1 MSRPGLSCPG
11 CGSSNI
17 VDEDLYSQP
26 QLVCVDCGFVVS
38 EGALADEPVGGS
50 DVSYSRTTA
59 VAKKPCAN
67 LIKGLQRVKAI
78 CRTLRV
84 HSEVEELSQ
93 NYYNQAYQHESFI
106 KVSLQKKEVLAG
118 CSVLVS
124 CRLLNWPITM
134 GTVSCLLDA
143 DSMVVGAVY
152 QEMVKILNIKAP
164 IINVTDVMEAHSQE
178 YKISSTHVPEE
189 LAENSKGLT
198 KRAVAL
204 VELAA
209 DSWIV
214 TGRKPIPIMMAA
226 VYLAW
231 QSLKPTKHRLKFS
244 LDKFCQLAK
253 VNKQKPALKR
263 ITEMK
268 EVLCKLGK
276 EIPWI
281 REEVTPDNVVQQVED
296 ILQHRYALLRRSLRS
311 HEDALLAE
319 CQASCEDS
327 LTEEAA
333 PSQISE
339 LVEPTPNSSS
349 LEQCEPNA
357 KRAEQPGDVDDKSC
371 TVTEPHSD
379 TQESQDPAPN
389 WGKRVLFAPPCVIH
403 AKKRRVEQP
412 DLKDVTGNEEI
423 SDSEIDSYI
432 RTPREVRDFA
442 LTQKML
448 SMSEKLLTDGEAFLF
463 ELYMVGVGHCRS
475 YQPTG

>member
-1 MSRPGLSCPG
+1 MPRPGLSCPG

-17 VDEDLYSQP
+17 VEDDLYCQA
-26 QLVCVDCGFVVS
+26 QLVCVDCGSVVS
-38 EGALADEPVGGS
+38 EGVLADDPVGGS

-67 LIKGLQRVKAI
+67 LIKGLQRLRAI

-84 HSEVEELSQ
+84 NSEIEDLSQ
-93 NYYNQAYQHESFI
+93 TYYNQAYQHESFI
-106 KVSLQKKEVLAG
+106 RVTLQKKEVLAG
-118 CSVLVS
+118 CCVLVS

-134 GTVSCLLDA
+134 GTISCLLDA
-143 DSMVVGAVY
+143 DSMVVGVVY
-152 QEMVKILNIKAP
+152 QEMIKILNIKAP

-178 YKISSTHVPEE
+178 YKITSPHVPEE
-189 LAENSKGLT
+189 LAENSKDLT

-226 VYLAW
+226 IYLAW

-244 LDKFCQLAK
+244 LDKFCQMAK
-253 VNKQKPALKR
+253 VNKHKPAMKR
-263 ITEMK
+263 IAEMK

-281 REEVTPDNVVQQVED
+281 REAVTPDNVVQQVED
-296 ILQHRYALLRRSLRS
+296 ILQYRYALLRRALRT
-311 HEDALLAE
+311 HKDAQLSCE
-319 CQASCEDS
+319 ASCGDS
-327 LTEEAA
+327 LTA
-333 PSQISE
+333 PSQSSE
-339 LVEPTPNSSS
+339 LVEKTPNSPSM
-349 LEQCEPNA
+349 EQCEPNA
-357 KRAEQPGDVDDKSC
+357 KNLEQAGDRDDNPC
-371 TVTEPHSD
+371 TVSEPHSD
-379 TQESQDPAPN
+379 TQESNDPTPN

-403 AKKRRVEQP
+403 AKKRRVQQP
-412 DLKDVTGNEEI
+412 ELKDVTGDEEI

-432 RTPREVRDFA
+432 RTPREARDFA

-448 SMSEKLLTDGEAFLF
+448 STSDSEK
-463 ELYMVGVGHCRS
+463 S
-475 YQPTG
+475 